1 MEAGCCGLTL
11 LTGGQIT
18 LWCFILL
25 TGNAREL
32 HPTGAVP
39 PQTLPPFFCGNA
51 AAADLNDHPS
61 HQTES
66 GRASRFRLFLF
77 IRMSGS
83 RPSRSKLTGLAK
95 KSRMH
100 LHSGFF
106 RFIFHFS
113 SFICTPPVFSH
124 STRTTVRI
132 RPSTSRLQ
140 LWQQRK

>member
-11 LTGGQIT
+11 LTGRQIT
-18 LWCFILL
+18 LWYFILL

-32 HPTGAVP
+32 LPAGAVP
-39 PQTLPPFFCGNA
+39 HKRPLLFCGNA

-66 GRASRFRLFLF
+66 GRNSRSRLFF
-77 IRMSGS
+77 FAQMTGS

-113 SFICTPPVFSH
+113 SLICTPPVFSH
-124 STRTTVRI
+124 STRTTARS